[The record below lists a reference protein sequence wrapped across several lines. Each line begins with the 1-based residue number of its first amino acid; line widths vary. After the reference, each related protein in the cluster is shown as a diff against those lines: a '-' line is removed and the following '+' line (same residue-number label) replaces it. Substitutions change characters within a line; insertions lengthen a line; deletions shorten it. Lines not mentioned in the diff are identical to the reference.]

1 MMTFK
6 QHLAE
11 EAILEANIRDYI
23 KDSDIFLKKLA
34 IAAGVT
40 TAELSKSTAKFLV
53 KPTNL
58 LLLPFILAF
67 YWFPQTTIT
76 LTSGLLKTILFLF
89 GVTGD
94 TAALVVK
101 TIGIGAISA
110 GGLTMALWGKRTGT
124 KIIKSWDMLIKKKD
138 IDVDKLLKKS
148 DDKKSVDAFVK
159 TVQGKKI

>member
-40 TAELSKSTAKFLV
+40 TAELSKTTAKFLI

-67 YWFPQTTIT
+67 YWFPETTIN
-76 LTSGLLKTILFLF
+76 LTSGLLKSILFLF
-89 GVTGD
+89 GIRGD

-101 TIGIGAISA
+101 TIGIGTISA
-110 GGLTMALWGKRTGT
+110 GALTIALWGKKTGT
-124 KIIKSWDMLIKKKD
+124 KIIKSWDMLIKKENIPAIKM
-138 IDVDKLLKKS
+138 DKVA
-148 DDKKSVDAFVK
+148 DDKKSVNAFVK
-159 TVQGKKI
+159 TAQGKKI